1 MKIKSASEGGFWMS
15 KLARDYL
22 LRMVTKEV
30 VVEHGKE
37 NRAGK
42 QEGNSSVG
50 SRVGYWKL

>member
-1 MKIKSASEGGFWMS
+1 MKIKSASKGGFWMS

-42 QEGNSSVG
+42 HEGNSAVG
-50 SRVGYWKL
+50 SRVGNW